1 MHCVRLL
8 QWTQKPS
15 NPRGY
20 CQTWDTQVCAVWR
33 ARFSNDLVW
42 DRVNKSET
50 LGLKW
55 QGSHQ
60 EPEAWDF
67 LQLLWTW
74 SRLLS
79 WENGRK
85 IEPKEIPSCSNDS
98 PPTCCIDPATW
109 KLSNSPEIGYH
120 FPGNFFFFFFP
131 QETYQLGEN
140 FSLDQ
145 KTEIDT
151 LKIKAA
157 NLNLPA
163 TQFVSLTVNNASISV
178 KTDSRIGWDFGSLV

>member
-42 DRVNKSET
+42 DRVKKSET

-67 LQLLWTW
+67 PQLLWTW

-85 IEPKEIPSCSNDS
+85 IEPKEIPSCLIPHLLVVLTQQLENLV
-98 PPTCCIDPATW
+98 TA
-109 KLSNSPEIGYH
+109 L
-120 FPGNFFFFFFP
+120 FFS

-151 LKIKAA
+151 PKIKAA